1 MCFNDYM
8 KKVFIEKEI
17 ILEDLNIRGFID
29 LIISEEDGKVY
40 LYDIKTINNWSYK
53 FKFSKKYKQE
63 NSTHQEMQLATY
75 GIAVKREFGRL
86 DGMFLTYYNKDSSII
101 KEIEVDLDYLVTAKS
116 FWQSKVEEHKK
127 GLPPL
132 QENVSPVKSWECNY
146 CQYKDRCD
154 KDN

>member
-8 KKVFIEKEI
+8 KQIFIEKEI
-17 ILEDLNIRGFID
+17 ILEDLNIRGFVD
-29 LIISEEDGKVY
+29 LIILEEDEKVY
-40 LYDIKTINNWSYK
+40 IYDIKTINNWSYK

-75 GIAVKREFGRL
+75 GIGVKREFGRV
-86 DGMFLTYYNKDSSII
+86 DGMFLSYYNKDSSII
-101 KEIEVDLDYLVTAKS
+101 KEVEVDLDYIITAKS
-116 FWQSKVEEHKK
+116 FWQSKIEEHKK